1 MSNKGDFLFYSS
13 VDDELYEE
21 LQQLIGQKIV
31 YAAVWDD
38 SLADALTERSEH
50 KGAAPAQ
57 AEEYSPAC
65 DIDLYL
71 EDGVYFEL
79 YSVTSFKTL
88 DGDPLP
94 DCTRV
99 EESIR
104 SLLKENASLGDVAVD
119 ENDALVLVLN
129 RGPNPALYLAV
140 GGWVL
145 EEWDELPV

>member
-1 MSNKGDFLFYSS
+1 MSEFPEIDLYTE
-13 VDDELYEE
+13 VDDEMYEE
-21 LQQLIGQKIV
+21 LAALVGEKIV
-31 YAAVWDD
+31 HVEIWEE
-38 SLADALTERSEH
+38 SLGDVMAGEE
-50 KGAAPAQ
+50 
-57 AEEYSPAC
+57 AEEAGQIGF